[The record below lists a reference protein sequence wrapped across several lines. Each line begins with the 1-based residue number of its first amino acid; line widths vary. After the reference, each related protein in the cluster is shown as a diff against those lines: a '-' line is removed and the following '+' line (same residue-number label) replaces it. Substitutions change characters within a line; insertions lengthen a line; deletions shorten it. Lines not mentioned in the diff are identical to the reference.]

1 MVMEKV
7 TSDEERR
14 SIWSEFFELGYE
26 LHEMDKEHT
35 TEKEKTTALA
45 GVYIYS
51 DNDVYGFSR
60 LAEHLY
66 IIDEMAAAKEAR
78 SFLVKNGE

>member
-7 TSDEERR
+7 TSHEKRR
-14 SIWSEFFELGYE
+14 SIWSEFFWLNNE

-35 TEKEKTTALA
+35 TDKEKTIALA
-45 GVYIYS
+45 SVCIYD
-51 DNDVYGFSR
+51 DNDFSWED
-60 LAEHLY
+60 LADNLY
-66 IIDEMAAAKEAR
+66 IRSEMAAAKEAR